1 MLKKAVKEN
10 NRNDIEVS
18 STAIFDM
25 GGESAEQAL
34 LCTTLILVNSGHCE
48 EQSDVAILWLINV
61 L

>member
-34 LCTTLILVNSGHCE
+34 LCRDIFGY
-48 EQSDVAILWLINV
+48 
-61 L
+61 